1 MYVCTHTHTHTQS
14 YRQTLNGILFSQEK
28 KRMSCHFQQQGWTSM
43 LSEMIQGKT
52 GSVCYHLCVES
63 KKARLLKAESKLV
76 ATRG

>member
-1 MYVCTHTHTHTQS
+1 
-14 YRQTLNGILFSQEK
+14 
-28 KRMSCHFQQQGWTSM
+28 MSCHFQQQGWTSM